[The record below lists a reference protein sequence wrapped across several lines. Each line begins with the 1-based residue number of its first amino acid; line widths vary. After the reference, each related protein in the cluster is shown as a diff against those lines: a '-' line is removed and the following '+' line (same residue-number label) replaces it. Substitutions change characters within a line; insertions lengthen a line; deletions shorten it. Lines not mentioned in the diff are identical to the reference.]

1 MRTDRYR
8 VRRIAGEIST
18 DDIIPAR
25 YKHMHTDP
33 AMMAPHVF
41 EARFPGLAAT
51 FQVGDALV
59 SKDILGIGSSRE
71 QAVSALIEC
80 GVRAVIAP
88 EFGRI
93 FYRNCW
99 NLGLPAIESDVELFT
114 EGQTIRIDLAQ
125 GLFLSS
131 SPKVELPRFAP
142 PPPMM
147 IDMVDA
153 GGLLPL
159 MFSTGRAENGV
170 TPVPGSITQGG

>member
-25 YKHMHTDP
+25 YKHMYTDP

-51 FQVGDALV
+51 FQVGDAVV
-59 SKDILGIGSSRE
+59 SKDIFGIGSSRE

-99 NLGLPAIESDVELFT
+99 NLGLPAIESDVELFA
-114 EGQTIRIDLAQ
+114 EGESIRIDLEQ
-125 GLFLSS
+125 GGFFGSS
-131 SPKVELPRFAP
+131 SEIELPRFP
-142 PPPMM
+142 PPSPMM

-159 MFSTGRAENGV
+159 MFSGGHTENGM
-170 TPVPGSITQGG
+170 TPAPNSITQSG

>member
-25 YKHMHTDP
+25 YKHMYTDP

-51 FQVGDALV
+51 FQVGDVVV
-59 SKDILGIGSSRE
+59 SKDIFGVGSSRE

-99 NLGLPAIESDVELFT
+99 NLGLPAIQSGIELFT
-114 EGQTIRIDLAQ
+114 EGDTIRIDLER

-131 SPKVELPRFAP
+131 SPEIELPRFP
-142 PPPMM
+142 SPSPMM
-147 IDMVDA
+147 IAMVDA

-159 MFSTGRAENGV
+159 MFS
-170 TPVPGSITQGG
+170 GGTRNTA